1 MSAETTSDLAYRMLK
16 LEQQLE
22 SYQRLHS
29 EELEQLHRAIAEL
42 KEQVL
47 ALAAGEMAKKETV
60 PSTSDL

>member
-1 MSAETTSDLAYRMLK
+1 MSVETTSDLAYRMLK

-29 EELEQLHRAIAEL
+29 EELEELHRAVAEL

-47 ALAAGEMAKKETV
+47 ALAAGELAAKPASPVK
-60 PSTSDL
+60 

>member
-1 MSAETTSDLAYRMLK
+1 MSVETTSDLAYRMLK

-29 EELEQLHRAIAEL
+29 EELEELHRAVAEL

-47 ALAAGEMAKKETV
+47 ALAAGELAGKKAES
-60 PSTSDL
+60 PLK

>member
-1 MSAETTSDLAYRMLK
+1 MSVETTSDLAYRMLK

-29 EELEQLHRAIAEL
+29 EELEELHRAVAEL

-47 ALAAGEMAKKETV
+47 ALAAGELAAKQTASPVK
-60 PSTSDL
+60 